1 MFCKYNNGFFPKRE
15 RTNKPSAVQ
24 QWSSS
29 LRRGWQNCSER
40 LRRLFFGYVS
50 TYYDNKKSACVLFLI
65 WPRDPLYYQISL
77 FLSIFWNFEADLMG
91 FIHTLKMFKNT
102 FLLKIYQKL
111 PKNLTFTLICSDDQ
125 GGLVTPSDHCA
136 LSISNVKIQ

>member
-1 MFCKYNNGFFPKRE
+1 MPI
-15 RTNKPSAVQ
+15 
-24 QWSSS
+24 
-29 LRRGWQNCSER
+29 
-40 LRRLFFGYVS
+40 
-50 TYYDNKKSACVLFLI
+50 CVLFFI

-77 FLSIFWNFEADLMG
+77 FLSIFWNFEADLRG
-91 FIHTLKMFKNT
+91 FIDTLKMFRNT

-136 LSISNVKIQ
+136 LSISNVKIQQQEDYLHFQHSTSTEKFKLKVFLLFAQPSLGHVALVSARAVCSSKVVIFCRWLLR